1 MKHSKFL
8 AYSVERIAYSQKLSA
23 KRYPLNAKI
32 LRLLICSFTFC
43 VLYFNFNCF
52 AQPISSAELINN
64 AKLYDGK
71 TVTYE
76 GEVIGEVMVRG
87 EYAWINV
94 NDGQN
99 AVGIWVNKNL
109 TQDILYA
116 GNYKFKGDGLE
127 ITGIFHR
134 ACPEH
139 GGDLDIHAQG
149 LRKIRPGRQT
159 LEKLNLGKRNLALV
173 LLGVLCLVWILRQL
187 KIK

>member
-1 MKHSKFL
+1 MKVKVMSYKLWVMSLIILLSQFSILHSQSRC
-8 AYSVERIAYSQKLSA
+8 Y
-23 KRYPLNAKI
+23 
-32 LRLLICSFTFC
+32 
-43 VLYFNFNCF
+43 
-52 AQPISSAELINN
+52 AQPVSSIELINN

>member
-1 MKHSKFL
+1 
-8 AYSVERIAYSQKLSA
+8 
-23 KRYPLNAKI
+23 
-32 LRLLICSFTFC
+32 
-43 VLYFNFNCF
+43 
-52 AQPISSAELINN
+52 
-64 AKLYDGK
+64 
-71 TVTYE
+71 
-76 GEVIGEVMVRG
+76 MVRG

-109 TQDILYA
+109 TEDILYA

>member
-1 MKHSKFL
+1 MKVKVMSYKLWVMSLIILLSQFSILHSQSCC
-8 AYSVERIAYSQKLSA
+8 Y
-23 KRYPLNAKI
+23 
-32 LRLLICSFTFC
+32 
-43 VLYFNFNCF
+43 
-52 AQPISSAELINN
+52 AQPVSSIELINN